1 MNGLTNIE
9 DVNRWL
15 AEFADG
21 FNWTRVGE
29 DQSLGRDM
37 AMKIVERIID
47 RSLNDRR
54 GIDGPWD
61 DNSTTPSNRYPR
73 GYKQYKEEEY
83 RVDQPNVRTG
93 QMLDQLSLYGRT
105 TIEDKV
111 ITMKYGLDAVPS
123 RTSTG
128 VPLKKSD
135 LAITDVQ
142 KAYFAHTGQSHKK
155 IKCPFYEVDESDGA
169 AVVAIAQ
176 ANLNG
181 YITKTNADNGY

>member
-1 MNGLTNIE
+1 MSEHSNIG
-9 DVNRWL
+9 DIMAWL

-21 FNWTRVGE
+21 FNFTRVGA

-37 AMKIVERIID
+37 ANKVVERIID
-47 RSLNDRR
+47 RSLTDRR
-54 GIDGPWD
+54 GINGEWD
-61 DNSTTPSNRYPR
+61 DNSTTPSKRYAR

-105 TIEDKV
+105 TIDDKL

-128 VPLKKSD
+128 VALKKAD

-155 IKCPFYEVDESDGA
+155 IKRPFYEVDESDGA
-169 AVVAIAQ
+169 AVVELAQ
-176 ANLNG
+176 ENLNG
-181 YITKTNADNGY
+181 YIMKTNADNGY